1 MYRRMFRNGLD
12 ITVNQTLL
20 HRRVTRRI
28 RSLPAR
34 WASRFINISMV
45 EDRLFAAYE
54 QAKSRYKAKL
64 PKLPALDSEIVA
76 GLERD
81 GVFITS
87 LDALGLPGSDEMFA
101 SGRKLADV
109 YGERSARGG
118 LRNQYTVQA
127 DADEVMRHSAIFRW
141 GLNERLLRIAESYLG
156 LPVGYDGI
164 NIFYTVADG
173 RQSGAR
179 RWHRDIEDRRMLKAA
194 VYFNDVD
201 MDGGPLEILHRRFPG
216 DDAMSSSGY
225 PVLTQEALETK
236 LGAPLDGGDVTTC
249 VGPAGTVIFSDLAT
263 HYHRGR
269 PAVSRDRCAVFYNYI
284 SHRPLRP
291 FFCERSVL
299 SRGQVAELV
308 ADLSPDQRACALWR
322 DRLPRLARLVPPAPL

>member
-1 MYRRMFRNGLD
+1 MD
-12 ITVNQTLL
+12 
-20 HRRVTRRI
+20 
-28 RSLPAR
+28 A
-34 WASRFINISMV
+34 
-45 EDRLFAAYE
+45 
-54 QAKSRYKAKL
+54 
-64 PKLPALDSEIVA
+64 EIVA
-76 GLERD
+76 SLERD

-87 LDALGLPGSDEMFA
+87 LGALGLSGSDKLFA
-101 SGRKLADV
+101 SGKQLKDV
-109 YGERSARGG
+109 YADRSARGE
-118 LRNQYTVQA
+118 LRHQYTVQA
-127 DADEVMRHSAIFRW
+127 NAQEVISHSDIFRW
-141 GLNERLLRIAESYLG
+141 GLNERLLQIAETYLG

-179 RWHRDIEDRRMLKAA
+179 RWHRDIEDRRMLKVA

-201 MDGGPLEILHRRFPG
+201 IDGGPLEILHRRFPDG
-216 DDAMSSSGY
+216 EIMSGSGY
-225 PVLTQEALETK
+225 PVLTQETLETK
-236 LGAPLDGGDVTTC
+236 LGTLRDGDITSC

-269 PAVSRDRCAVFYNYI
+269 PAISRDRCAVFYNYI

-299 SRGQVAELV
+299 SRDQVANLV
-308 ADLSPDQRACALWR
+308 ADLSPYQRACALWR